1 METRKKVVFFV
12 PNTVGGAERVT
23 ITISKLLDQSKYDV
37 QFAIVG
43 NSLGEIIQFIPANY
57 NISFIK
63 IRNIWDFTTCKLIRF
78 FKRIHPNIVFC
89 SLMYLNTRVI
99 LSAKIVGGIKT
110 IIRNNNGLHDLR
122 FDNAFLIKKLYPNAD
137 ELILQTDEMK
147 DEIMNYVRLDE
158 KRVHVIFNP
167 IDVESI
173 EKKLKDVSN
182 PFDSQYINY
191 VFVGRIHFCKGLD
204 VLLSAFAEL
213 LKASKKSKL
222 YIVGKIDGSNSYY
235 LKLKDQIQYL
245 QIEDNVIWTGFTTN
259 PYQYIKFADCFVLP
273 SRVEGLPNVL
283 LDAMYLKTPVVVTR
297 SVPVI
302 DRIVSAER
310 GIVVDVDDPVE
321 LKTAMTKAINLKID
335 TRFQESSVDELRKLF
350 EI

>member
-1 METRKKVVFFV
+1 MRKLVLFCI
-12 PNTVGGAERVT
+12 PPTCGGAERVSLT
-23 ITISKLLDQSKYDV
+23 IAKLLDPLEFDVKVLIIGRSK
-37 QFAIVG
+37 
-43 NSLGEIIQFIPANY
+43 GEILNFVPERFEVFYIRT
-57 NISFIK
+57 
-63 IRNIWDFTTCKLIRF
+63 RNIWDFTTCKLVRF
-78 FKRIHPNIVFC
+78 FKKIHPIIVFS

-99 LSAKIVGGIKT
+99 MAAKIVGGIKT
-110 IIRNNNGLHDLR
+110 IIRNNNGLQDLR
-122 FDNAFLIKKLYPNAD
+122 FDNVFLIKKLYPKAD

-147 DEIMNYVRLDE
+147 DEIMNYVKLDE

-167 IDVESI
+167 VDVESI
-173 EKKLKDVSN
+173 DGNLKDVSN
-182 PFDSQYINY
+182 PFDSNFVNY
-191 VFVGRIHFCKGLD
+191 VFVGRIHYCKGID

-213 LKASKKSKL
+213 IKENKRCRL
-222 YIVGKIDGSNSYY
+222 YIVGKIDESNSYY
-235 LKLKDQIQYL
+235 LKLRGQIQDL

-283 LDAMYLKTPVVVTR
+283 LDAMYLRTPVVATR

-335 TRFQESSVDELRKLF
+335 TRFQESSVDELGKLF